1 MLHHKILLVSSS
13 LEQPAFKE
21 GTPNKK
27 SSRGLRAASFVSC
40 SYLLVF
46 IPFFPFNKLE
56 TLGVTFFSH
65 VNRSLRLKASHE
77 LEQQVES
84 EI

>member
-1 MLHHKILLVSSS
+1 MIDMLHHKILLVSSS

-46 IPFFPFNKLE
+46 IPFFPFNNE
-56 TLGVTFFSH
+56 NLGVTFFH
-65 VNRSLRLKASHE
+65 MWTGVWG
-77 LEQQVES
+77 
-84 EI
+84 